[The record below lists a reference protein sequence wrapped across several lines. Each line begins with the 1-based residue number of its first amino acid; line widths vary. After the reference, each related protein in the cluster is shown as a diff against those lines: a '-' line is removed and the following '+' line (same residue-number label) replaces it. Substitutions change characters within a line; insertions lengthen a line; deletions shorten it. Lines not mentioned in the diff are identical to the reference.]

1 MSIHF
6 FWNWVLHWE
15 PKSGN
20 TRAFKVFLRDLIIH
34 SLLNRILQLFL
45 YLDIKVIS
53 VSQSTN
59 NIPPLLRFLNEMKT
73 DCECMK
79 IIVQTVDKDVN
90 MKAIITRSN
99 EHYLSSCS
107 RNKAWKLYDYSIKI
121 WHNTQP
127 IRDCALP
134 WSPAITLE

>member
-1 MSIHF
+1 M
-6 FWNWVLHWE
+6 LHWE
-15 PKSGN
+15 PKSAN
-20 TRAFKVFLRDLIIH
+20 TRAFKVFFRDSIIH

-90 MKAIITRSN
+90 MKAIF
-99 EHYLSSCS
+99 
-107 RNKAWKLYDYSIKI
+107 AVM
-121 WHNTQP
+121 NT
-127 IRDCALP
+127 
-134 WSPAITLE
+134 T